1 MDPLYKK
8 AIAQGIA
15 GMAVFLALIF
25 VPAGTWH
32 YWQGWL
38 FIAVFSAS
46 TVAFTVYLA
55 LYDRPLLE
63 RRMKAGPQ
71 HEKEGSQKIIVS
83 LIIFAFFV
91 FVVLPPF
98 DYRIGL
104 SPVPAYLSFVGD
116 TLILLSFLFIF
127 WVLRVNSFAAA
138 NISVADDHKV
148 IDPGPYAYVR
158 PPMYAGTLWLFIGM
172 PLALGSWLTICLVP
186 LILPVLFWRLLD
198 EEKILRRDL
207 YGYNEYASRVRYRL
221 IPHVFEQDLARVN
234 RRQLLFALS
243 GNR

>member
-8 AIAQGIA
+8 AIAQGIV
-15 GMAVFLALIF
+15 GMAVFVAFIF

-63 RRMKAGPQ
+63 RRMNAGPQ
-71 HEKEGSQKIIVS
+71 HEKEDSQKIIVS

-91 FVVLPPF
+91 FLVLPPL
-98 DYRIGL
+98 DYRVGL
-104 SPVPAYLSFVGD
+104 SPVPAYLSFIGD
-116 TLILLSFLFIF
+116 ILIVSSFLFIF

-138 NISVADDHKV
+138 NINVADDHKV
-148 IDPGPYAYVR
+148 IDTGPYAYVR
-158 PPMYAGTLWLFIGM
+158 HPMYAGALWLFIGV
-172 PLALGSWLTICLVP
+172 PLALGSWLTICLFP
-186 LILPVLFWRLLD
+186 LILPLLVWRLLD
-198 EEKILRRDL
+198 EERILRRDL
-207 YGYNEYASRVRYRL
+207 PGYNVYASRVRHRL
-221 IPHVFEQDLARVN
+221 IPYIW
-234 RRQLLFALS
+234 
-243 GNR
+243 